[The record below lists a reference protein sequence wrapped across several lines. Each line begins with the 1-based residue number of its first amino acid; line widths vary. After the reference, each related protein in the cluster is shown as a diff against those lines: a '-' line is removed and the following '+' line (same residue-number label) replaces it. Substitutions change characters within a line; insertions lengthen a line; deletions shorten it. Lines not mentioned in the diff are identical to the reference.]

1 MDDWGSGIDAMQAAL
16 QLEKTVNQ
24 SLLDLH
30 KLAANHNDPQVLKQ
44 IGQIFITL
52 FIDLIIEFC
61 NSDERFSGN

>member
-1 MDDWGSGIDAMQAAL
+1 LDDWGSGIDAMQAAL

-52 FIDLIIEFC
+52 FIDLII
-61 NSDERFSGN
+61 